1 MSQQTMHKSMD
12 IRLMDRNYKVNC
24 PPGQEIALQQAA
36 DRLNTKLETIRSMTT
51 LSNPEQIAV
60 MAALN
65 LCHEFAQQEKQ
76 QQQRIADLEEKLQ
89 LLQATLEQAMADQ
102 RPGR

>member
-1 MSQQTMHKSMD
+1 MSQRTLD
-12 IRLMDRNYKVNC
+12 IRLMERNYKVNC
-24 PPGQEIALQQAA
+24 PAGQEIALQQAA
-36 DRLNTKLETIRSMTT
+36 DRLNTKLETIRGMTKF
-51 LSNPEQIAV
+51 SNPEQIAV